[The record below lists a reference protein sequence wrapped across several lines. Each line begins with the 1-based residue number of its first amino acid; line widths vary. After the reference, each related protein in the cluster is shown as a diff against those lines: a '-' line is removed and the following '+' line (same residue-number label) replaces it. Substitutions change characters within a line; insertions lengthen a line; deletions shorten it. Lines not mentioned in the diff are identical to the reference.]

1 MYPPADDSADVYAPH
16 ILDATHSREG
26 SGIRR
31 LFFWWSYSK
40 YPLNRRTF
48 FSSLTMSTCAIC
60 TQTEPTLTALTWYV
74 CMPLGIPTHPVLLFV
89 LLCLCIVYR
98 PFAIGHHSLRFL
110 CTKHVYEPWSGPISW
125 VQETLP
131 LILLHNW
138 LHARTKQNRSSV
150 TYCWSIPIRARSKP
164 YIQVAC
170 IYLEWRWTPWSWFS
184 VYIRLCATPSRTA
197 WLVFRAH
204 TDSCWG
210 IVYLTQC
217 GSCTTGWD
225 VKVVIP
231 SSQKSWIGQVH
242 VWCNINNTNVF
253 YRQGISHQGYRVW
266 SILLPSLPGY
276 VYHPFALWQHSYH
289 AVQMA
294 WAIHHPFLGQ

>member
-1 MYPPADDSADVYAPH
+1 MYSQWPFSCTIELTSRSLQMQQSRMYPPADDSADVYAPH

-110 CTKHVYEPWSGPISW
+110 CTKHVHESWSGPISW
-125 VQETLP
+125 GSGNTAAHLPTQLTLCQNETEP
-131 LILLHNW
+131 SECYSLLVN
-138 LHARTKQNRSSV
+138 S
-150 TYCWSIPIRARSKP
+150 
-164 YIQVAC
+164 
-170 IYLEWRWTPWSWFS
+170 
-184 VYIRLCATPSRTA
+184 
-197 WLVFRAH
+197 
-204 TDSCWG
+204 
-210 IVYLTQC
+210 
-217 GSCTTGWD
+217 
-225 VKVVIP
+225 
-231 SSQKSWIGQVH
+231 
-242 VWCNINNTNVF
+242 
-253 YRQGISHQGYRVW
+253 
-266 SILLPSLPGY
+266 
-276 VYHPFALWQHSYH
+276 
-289 AVQMA
+289 
-294 WAIHHPFLGQ
+294 